1 MYEQIYLCLFW
12 MYFVLCIQ
20 TAVGVILCCIESNS
34 RCYVIVRHL
43 EPLMA
48 GTEPICNDFDCPL
61 YSLTSILRS
70 IPSAAIIRPVSVV
83 HQCTSTCSL
92 QNKDVSMTL
101 ERQVASQKTLCF
113 SHDWRNTLYCYNVY
127 CKSNVL

>member
-1 MYEQIYLCLFW
+1 
-12 MYFVLCIQ
+12 
-20 TAVGVILCCIESNS
+20 VGVILCCIESNS

-48 GTEPICNDFDCPL
+48 GTEPVCNDFDCPL

-70 IPSAAIIRPVSVV
+70 IPSAAIIWPVSVV

-92 QNKDVSMTL
+92 QNKNASMTL
-101 ERQVASQKTLCF
+101 EWQVASQKTLCF
-113 SHDWRNTLYCYNVY
+113 SHDWSNTFYCYNVY